1 MSFKKIDAPSIKEL
15 FLTQIQ
21 EMILSGELQPGDQ
34 LPPERELANTMGI
47 SKTIVHEGIRDLS
60 HMGFLDVV
68 SRKGVYVAD
77 YTSKGNLDTLFAMIR
92 YHGGLPDD
100 KMINDLLDIRLYLEC
115 PGLKAACL
123 NRTPEDIV
131 TLRNLQEK
139 VLQADATDVEHCA
152 NTLIEYR
159 RAICVLGGNCLTPLL
174 MNAFYSLSFP
184 AWVDYCSYFGQ
195 HRVYESLEKTT
206 DYIEQQD
213 VEQALSFFQDCVD
226 TYKQHVRKRAGK
238 KK

>member
-1 MSFKKIDAPSIKEL
+1 MAFKKIDAPSIKEL

-21 EMILSGELQPGDQ
+21 EMILSGELKPGDQ

-60 HMGFLDVV
+60 RMGFLDVV

-92 YHGGLPDD
+92 YHGGLPDA

-115 PGLKAACL
+115 PGLKAVCL
-123 NRTPEDIV
+123 NRSPEDLSR
-131 TLRNLQEK
+131 LRSLQEK
-139 VLQADATDVEHCA
+139 VLQADDTDIEHCV

-159 RAICVLGGNCLTPLL
+159 RTVSVLGGNCLTPLL

-184 AWVDYCSYFGQ
+184 AWLDYCTYLGPQ
-195 HRVYESLEKTT
+195 RVYETLHKTT
-206 DYIEQQD
+206 DYIEQRD
-213 VEQALSFFQDCVD
+213 VEQALLLFQNCIDD
-226 TYKQHVRKRAGK
+226 YKQHVREMTERK
-238 KK
+238 K